1 MAKVLSR
8 EVCRGLAYLSP
19 IFDQAPPDGIHL
31 HFDKEADVMYL
42 HFCGAKDASISEHT
56 AGDILVEY
64 DEDDNLVGY
73 TILHVSSRLRG

>member
-8 EVCRGLAYLSP
+8 EICRGLAYLSP
-19 IFDQAPPDGIHL
+19 IFNHAPPEGIYL

-42 HFCGAKDASISEHT
+42 HFCGAKDASISEHA

-64 DEDDNLVGY
+64 DDDDNLVGY
-73 TILHVSSRLRG
+73 TILHVSSRR